1 MKDLSEKKHWNIKS
15 EISLKKLI
23 NNIEGADF
31 SEINN
36 ETLLR
41 ELHNRYL
48 QRAKTWTTLAKRYAI
63 VDKLFQFALVF
74 LLSLLIF
81 LKLIEEFPLTNYFSE
96 FYILTASVVIFSIHL
111 NLKLYIKAELYR
123 KGAETYSKLEKA
135 AQYSLWIVENCG
147 KFENMSLFLNEC
159 LQTEIQIS
167 LTL

>member
-1 MKDLSEKKHWNIKS
+1 ML
-15 EISLKKLI
+15 
-23 NNIEGADF
+23 
-31 SEINN
+31 
-36 ETLLR
+36 
-41 ELHNRYL
+41 
-48 QRAKTWTTLAKRYAI
+48 
-63 VDKLFQFALVF
+63 F
-74 LLSLLIF
+74 LLIHNSLNI
-81 LKLIEEFPLTNYFSE
+81 PYYHVTQE